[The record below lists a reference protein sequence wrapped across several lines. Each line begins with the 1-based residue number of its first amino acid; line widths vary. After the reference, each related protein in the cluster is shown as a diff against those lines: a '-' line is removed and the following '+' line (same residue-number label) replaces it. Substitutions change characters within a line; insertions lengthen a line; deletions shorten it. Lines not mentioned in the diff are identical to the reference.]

1 MEDLVG
7 QQFGDYRLLRCLGSG
22 TFGEVYLGEQIYLKT
37 HVAIKIL
44 RAQLDQAERE
54 QFLEEARIIASLEHP
69 HIARVLNF
77 SIQQHTSYLV
87 MQLAQRSLK
96 DQFGSGHPQPIEI
109 MLPFLQQAAEGLQYA
124 HDRRVMHLDI
134 KPANLLLTA
143 QEQVLLADFGLAMEL
158 RTQRTHQ
165 TLQGFAGTPAY
176 AAPEQFQN
184 KPCLASDQYALG
196 ALLYQWL
203 TGTLPFKGDW
213 LAMGHQKVNQDC
225 PPLRAKVKSISQD
238 LESVVLRA
246 LARDPKSRFA
256 SVSDFAAALSQA
268 VERNLDATTH
278 RTQSPPSVT
287 TSSSVSTA
295 SSTQGTQA
303 TGQVPSSGS
312 MQTQEIAPL
321 DGEAVLRS
329 VRAGHVP
336 PIWRTF
342 FSSPEYNPPEYRTK
356 ARDLRITGAVAVP
369 FFGCIAAG
377 FVLFTLFSLSQQF
390 QGWWVFAI
398 FAAVSIFMTS
408 AGGVR
413 AWRDLDALRKE
424 KEKCML
430 VLRPE
435 GYVYGTTDPPHVV
448 SMLDFKSASSVQAKN
463 GSVHVTLIEKDGVS
477 LKETP
482 NIRPDFAFTL
492 PPTVAQTIA
501 QAYLDFEKRRFVS

>member
-1 MEDLVG
+1 MADLSG

-22 TFGEVYLGEQIYLKT
+22 TFGEVYEGEQIYLKT
-37 HVAIKIL
+37 HAAIKIL

-54 QFLEEARIIASLEHP
+54 QFLKEARIIASLEHP
-69 HIARVLNF
+69 HIARVLSF

-96 DQFGSGHPQPIEI
+96 DRFGSGHPQPIEAI
-109 MLPFLQQAAEGLQYA
+109 LPSFQQAAEGLQYA

-165 TLQGFAGTPAY
+165 TLQGFAGTSAY

-196 ALLYQWL
+196 VLLYQWL
-203 TGTLPFKGDW
+203 TGTFPFEGDW
-213 LAMGHQKVNQDC
+213 LAIGHQKVNQDC
-225 PPLRAKVKSISQD
+225 PLLRAKVKSISQD

-256 SVSDFAAALSQA
+256 SASDFATALSQA
-268 VERNLDATTH
+268 VEGNLDATTH

-287 TSSSVSTA
+287 TSSSASTA
-295 SSTQGTQA
+295 SSTQGSQA
-303 TGQVPSSGS
+303 TGQAPPSGS

-321 DGEAVLRS
+321 DGEVVLRS

-336 PIWRTF
+336 PTWRTF
-342 FSSPEYNPPEYRTK
+342 FSSPEYNPPEYRK
-356 ARDLRITGAVAVP
+356 QARDLKIGSAVGVS
-369 FFGCIAAG
+369 FFSCGG
-377 FVLFTLFSLSQQF
+377 VFFVLLTLFSFSQY
-390 QGWWVFAI
+390 QGWPVFAI
-398 FAAVSIFMTS
+398 LAAASIFMAS
-408 AGGVR
+408 WGGV
-413 AWRDLDALRKE
+413 AFWRDLEALWKE

-477 LKETP
+477 FKETP

-501 QAYLDFEKRRFVS
+501 QAYLDFEKRRFAQ